1 MTNLAK
7 RIERLEAQFAA
18 RGTGRTICRWLNEGE
33 DPDEMR
39 AAMLSRGEI
48 AESDYVQFIRWLT
61 REEAKQPSLAQ

>member
-18 RGTGRTICRWLNEGE
+18 RRTGRTICRWLNEGE

-39 AAMLSRGEI
+39 AAMLSQGEI
-48 AESDYVQFIRWLT
+48 AEGDYVHFVRWLNV
-61 REEAKQPSLAQ
+61 R